1 MPGRTR
7 TVVTACPRNCYS
19 TCGLLVTVEDGRI
32 RRIEPVPDNRATA
45 TGACLKGLSYIER
58 VYARDRLL
66 HPVRR
71 TAAGGFARVS
81 WDEALDEIAGRLAA
95 IRGAHGPQAVL
106 FYAASGTKGLMNRVA
121 TDFWRLYGGCTT
133 TYGDLCWP
141 AGLEATRLTLGAN
154 EHNAPWDL
162 ANARLVVFWGKN
174 AAETNIHQMTYVN
187 QALDGGA
194 TLVVIDPRR
203 TETAERASLL
213 LQPRPGTDAAIAL
226 AVANVLV
233 ARGWI
238 DEAFVAAHVHGF
250 EAYRERVQGCTPEWA
265 EAVAGVPIAS
275 IHRLA
280 ELIGTTRPA
289 TICAGFGMQRYT
301 NSGQTMRAMIALL
314 ALTGNIGAPGAG
326 WIFAN
331 LRTQVFGEKDPLAFY
346 PPERPGGPFR
356 VSISTALLGPQMLA
370 TTDPPL
376 KMAWVERGNPIP
388 QNPETPAVLKAF
400 RALDFRV
407 VVDEVL
413 TDTAREADLV
423 LPAKSLFEQTDV
435 IGAYWHDYLQL
446 KPRVIDPP
454 GEVRPES
461 EIYRAL
467 ALRLGVDPAAV
478 TDTFPDGSDES
489 VERYLERRLAAL
501 PGVTLAMLRE
511 GPVRVPDR
519 AEVAFADRR
528 FATRSGK
535 IELLSTEAASRWG
548 LDPVPGYT
556 EPVET
561 VSALRRDSARF
572 PLVLLTPNTK
582 NRIHSQFG
590 HLPSMRAIDPAPRL
604 LIHPEDALERD
615 IADGTRVR
623 VFNDRGSLTLAARLD
638 CGLRPGCVAVHNGW
652 WITDGGAVNLLS
664 MARETDMGHGAA
676 FHENVVDVRVAR

>member
-1 MPGRTR
+1 MSERNGTFL
-7 TVVTACPRNCYS
+7 TACPRNCYS
-19 TCGLLVTVEDGRI
+19 TCGLQVTVEGGRL
-32 RRIEPVPDNRATA
+32 RRIEPVAGNHATA
-45 TGACLKGLSYIER
+45 NGACLKGLSYIER
-58 VYARDRLL
+58 VYARERLL
-66 HPVRR
+66 HPMRR
-71 TAAGGFARVS
+71 TAAGAFTRVS
-81 WDEALDEIAGRLAA
+81 WDAALDEIASRLAA
-95 IRGAHGPQAVL
+95 IRDVYGPQAVF

-154 EHNAPWDL
+154 EHNTPWDL
-162 ANARLVVFWGKN
+162 ENAQLIVFWGKN
-174 AAETNIHQMTYVN
+174 AAETNIHQMTFVDR
-187 QALDGGA
+187 ALARGA

-238 DEAFVAAHVHGF
+238 DTAFIEAHVHGF
-250 EAYRERVQGCTPEWA
+250 EAYRDRVRGCTPEWA
-265 EAVAGVPIAS
+265 EAIAGVSIAS

-314 ALTGNIGAPGAG
+314 ALTGNIGLPGAG

-331 LRTQVFGEKDPLAFY
+331 LRTQVFGEKDPIAFY
-346 PPERPGGPFR
+346 PPERPDGPFR
-356 VSISTALLGPQMLA
+356 VSISTALLGAHMLA
-370 TTDPPL
+370 ASDPPL

-388 QNPETPAVLKAF
+388 QNPETPAVVRAF

-407 VVDEVL
+407 AVDEVL
-413 TDTAREADLV
+413 TDTAREADIV

-446 KPRVIDPP
+446 KPKVIEPP

-461 EIYRAL
+461 DVYRAL
-467 ALRLGVDPAAV
+467 ALRLGFDAV
-478 TDTFPDGSDES
+478 AVADVFPDGSDAS
-489 VERYLERRLAAL
+489 VERYLERRLAAV
-501 PGVTLAMLRE
+501 PGVTLAALRE

-528 FATRSGK
+528 FPTPSGR
-535 IELLSTEAASRWG
+535 IELVSAEAAARWG

-561 VSALRRDSARF
+561 VSARRRDSTRF
-572 PLVLLTPNTK
+572 PFVLLTPNTK

-590 HLPSMRAIDPAPRL
+590 NLPSIRAIDPAPRL
-604 LIHPEDALERD
+604 LIHPEDAFERG
-615 IADGTRVR
+615 ISDGTRVR
-623 VFNDRGSLTLAARLD
+623 VVNDRGSLTLAARLD
-638 CGLRPGCVAVHNGW
+638 YGMRPGCVAVHNGW
-652 WITDGGAVNLLS
+652 WLADGGAVNLLS
-664 MARETDMGHGAA
+664 KARETDMGHGAA
-676 FHENVVDVRVAR
+676 FHENVVDLQVPR